1 MGLGHHH
8 CTNRMIILK
17 IRMCF
22 LSVVSLDGF
31 EGPIGFVIS
40 EHLKSENIYAPIW
53 HWGSQVLRVTL
64 IFLFINILSKVLLWR
79 YLGFCLFMFES

>member
-17 IRMCF
+17 IRMC
-22 LSVVSLDGF
+22 LVSLDGF

-40 EHLKSENIYAPIW
+40 EHLKSENIHAPIW
-53 HWGSQVLRVTL
+53 HWVSQVLRSTL
-64 IFLFINILSKVLLWR
+64 IFLSINILSKVLLWR
-79 YLGFCLFMFES
+79 YLSFCLFMFES